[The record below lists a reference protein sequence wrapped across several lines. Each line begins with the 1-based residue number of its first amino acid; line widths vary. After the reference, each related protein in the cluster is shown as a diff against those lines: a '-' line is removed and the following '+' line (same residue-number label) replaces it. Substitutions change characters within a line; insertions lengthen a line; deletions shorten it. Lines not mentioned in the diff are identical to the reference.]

1 MAKTELSKLEWL
13 AKAQAYCA
21 RAEHCAADVRR
32 KFYEWGLQDT
42 EIKDFSPEDG
52 LDFFDFIEQ
61 NLYADNFLN
70 DRRFCEAYVHDKVAY
85 QSWGRLKIQAGLRAL
100 QLPESEIRSALENI
114 DETAYFDNLR
124 KLIRARKAD
133 SEDKRLR
140 FLLQRGFT
148 YEEIK
153 GTKI

>member
-13 AKAQAYCA
+13 AKAEAYCA

-32 KFYEWGLQDT
+32 KFYEWGLQDAK
-42 EIKDFSPEDG
+42 IA
-52 LDFFDFIEQ
+52 DFIEE

-114 DETAYFDNLR
+114 DETVYFDNLR
-124 KLIRARKAD
+124 KLVLARKTD

-148 YEEIK
+148 YEDIK
-153 GTKI
+153 NM

>member
-32 KFYEWGLQDT
+32 KFYEWGLQDA
-42 EIKDFSPEDG
+42 EIADS
-52 LDFFDFIEQ
+52 IEQ

-124 KLIRARKAD
+124 KLIRARKSD
-133 SEDKRLR
+133 PEDKRLR

-148 YEEIK
+148 YEEVVKAK
-153 GTKI
+153 GYRL

>member
-32 KFYEWGLQDT
+32 KLYEWGLQDA
-42 EIKDFSPEDG
+42 EIA
-52 LDFFDFIEQ
+52 DFIEE

-124 KLIRARKAD
+124 KLIRARKSD

-153 GTKI
+153 EIRD

>member
-32 KFYEWGLQDT
+32 KFYEWGLQDA
-42 EIKDFSPEDG
+42 EIAE
-52 LDFFDFIEQ
+52 FIEE
-61 NLYADNFLN
+61 NLYSNNFLN

-85 QSWGRLKIQAGLRAL
+85 QSWGRLKIQASLRAL
-100 QLPESEIRSALENI
+100 QLPESEIRAALENI

-124 KLIRARKAD
+124 KLIRARKTD

>member
-32 KFYEWGLQDT
+32 KFYEWGLQDA
-42 EIKDFSPEDG
+42 EIA
-52 LDFFDFIEQ
+52 DFIEE

-85 QSWGRLKIQAGLRAL
+85 QSWGRLKIQASLRAL

-124 KLIRARKAD
+124 KLIRSRKTD

-153 GTKI
+153 GTKM

>member
-32 KFYEWGLQDT
+32 KFYEWGLQDE
-42 EIKDFSPEDG
+42 EIADS
-52 LDFFDFIEQ
+52 IEQ

-100 QLPESEIRSALENI
+100 QLPESEIRAALENI

-124 KLIRARKAD
+124 KLIRARKSD
-133 SEDKRLR
+133 PEDKRLR

>member
-32 KFYEWGLQDT
+32 KFYEWGLQDA
-42 EIKDFSPEDG
+42 EIADS
-52 LDFFDFIEQ
+52 IEE

-85 QSWGRLKIQAGLRAL
+85 QSWGRLKIQASLRAL

-124 KLIRARKAD
+124 KLIRARKSD
-133 SEDKRLR
+133 PEDKRLR

-153 GTKI
+153 GIRI

>member
-32 KFYEWGLQDT
+32 KFYEWGLQDA
-42 EIKDFSPEDG
+42 EIADS
-52 LDFFDFIEQ
+52 IEQ

-85 QSWGRLKIQAGLRAL
+85 QSWGRLKIQASLRAL

-124 KLIRARKAD
+124 KLIRARKND

-153 GTKI
+153 GIRD

>member
-32 KFYEWGLQDT
+32 KLYEWGLQDA
-42 EIKDFSPEDG
+42 EIADS
-52 LDFFDFIEQ
+52 IEE

-124 KLIRARKAD
+124 KLIRARKSD

-153 GTKI
+153 EIKD

>member
-32 KFYEWGLQDT
+32 KFYEWGLQDE
-42 EIKDFSPEDG
+42 EIADS
-52 LDFFDFIEQ
+52 IEQ

-85 QSWGRLKIQAGLRAL
+85 QSWGRLKIQASLRAL

-114 DETAYFDNLR
+114 DEAAYFDNLR
-124 KLIRARKAD
+124 KLIRARKSD

-153 GTKI
+153 GIKD

>member
-32 KFYEWGLQDT
+32 KFYEWGLQDAK
-42 EIKDFSPEDG
+42 IA
-52 LDFFDFIEQ
+52 DFIEE

-124 KLIRARKAD
+124 KLIRARKTD
-133 SEDKRLR
+133 PEDKRLR

-148 YEEIK
+148 YEDIK
-153 GTKI
+153 NM

>member
-21 RAEHCAADVRR
+21 RAEQDVRR
-32 KFYEWGLQDT
+32 KFYEWGLQDA
-42 EIKDFSPEDG
+42 EIA
-52 LDFFDFIEQ
+52 DFIEQ

-100 QLPESEIRSALENI
+100 QLPESEIRAALENI

>member
-13 AKAQAYCA
+13 AKAEAYCA

-32 KFYEWGLQDT
+32 KFYEWGLQDAET
-42 EIKDFSPEDG
+42 A
-52 LDFFDFIEQ
+52 DFIEE
-61 NLYADNFLN
+61 NLYSNNFLN
-70 DRRFCEAYVHDKVAY
+70 DSRFCEAYVHDKVAY
-85 QSWGRLKIQAGLRAL
+85 QSWGRLKIQASLRAL
-100 QLPESEIRSALENI
+100 QLPEPEIRSALENI

-124 KLIRARKAD
+124 KLIRARKND

-153 GTKI
+153 RTKM